1 MRDPRPILL
10 VEDDIVDVASVER
23 ILKDLNITTP
33 LVHLNNGKE
42 ALEYLRNT
50 NNQRPS
56 LILLDLNMPVMNGL
70 EFLKVIKAD
79 ETLKKL
85 PVVVLTTS
93 DDSQDKEESFNY
105 SIAGYIVKPVSYQQF
120 VEAFKTIELYWT
132 WCELPS

>member
-1 MRDPRPILL
+1 MRTSRPILL
-10 VEDDIVDVASVER
+10 VEDDIVDAASVER
-23 ILKDLNITTP
+23 TLKDLNITNP
-33 LVHLNNGKE
+33 LIHLNNGKE

-70 EFLKVIKAD
+70 EFLKIIKAD
-79 ETLKKL
+79 DTLKKL

-93 DDSQDKEESFNY
+93 GDSQDKDESFNY
-105 SIAGYIVKPVSYQQF
+105 SVAGYIVKPPSHKQF

-132 WCELPS
+132 RSELPS

>member
-1 MRDPRPILL
+1 MRTSRPILL
-10 VEDDIVDVASVER
+10 VEDDIVDAASVAR
-23 ILKDLNITTP
+23 ILKDLNITNP

-42 ALEYLRNT
+42 ALEHLRNT

-79 ETLKKL
+79 ETLRKL

-93 DDSQDKEESFNY
+93 DDSQDKDESFNY
-105 SIAGYIVKPVSYQQF
+105 SVAGYIVKPPSYQQF
-120 VEAFKTIELYWT
+120 VEAFKTIKLYWT
-132 WCELPS
+132 WSELPT